1 MNKTLLER
9 QPNNKRIATTESLQK
24 RFFNGSKNHVM
35 EIEKLICHHSATKE
49 HINFGYTILFLNYF
63 YFSCHKAERMPRS
76 SIYFFDFN
84 GFVVFACRQYVFLIQ
99 VYSLVQGCPLIYDM
113 CNPLVRQL
121 PQCGIPAIKRWY
133 WEDCLEVLH

>member
-1 MNKTLLER
+1 MFITKNVNNIKMNKTLLER

-84 GFVVFACRQYVFLIQ
+84 GFVVFACRQCVFLIRA
-99 VYSLVQGCPLIYDM
+99 YSLVQGCPLIYDM
-113 CNPLVRQL
+113 CT
-121 PQCGIPAIKRWY
+121 K
-133 WEDCLEVLH
+133 

>member
-1 MNKTLLER
+1 MNKTLLEGR
-9 QPNNKRIATTESLQK
+9 LNNKWITTTESLQK

-84 GFVVFACRQYVFLIQ
+84 GFVVFTCRQYVFLIQ

-113 CNPLVRQL
+113 CT
-121 PQCGIPAIKRWY
+121 K
-133 WEDCLEVLH
+133 

>member
-49 HINFGYTILFLNYF
+49 HINFGYTILFSIIFISLAIRRKECPAHLYISLILMDLLYLPAGNM
-63 YFSCHKAERMPRS
+63 FS
-76 SIYFFDFN
+76 
-84 GFVVFACRQYVFLIQ
+84 
-99 VYSLVQGCPLIYDM
+99 
-113 CNPLVRQL
+113 
-121 PQCGIPAIKRWY
+121 
-133 WEDCLEVLH
+133 

>member
-1 MNKTLLER
+1 
-9 QPNNKRIATTESLQK
+9 
-24 RFFNGSKNHVM
+24 M

-84 GFVVFACRQYVFLIQ
+84 GFVVFACRQYVFLIRA
-99 VYSLVQGCPLIYDM
+99 YSLVQGCPLIYDM
-113 CNPLVRQL
+113 AATTLWYDGYHPLVRQL

-133 WEDCLEVLH
+133 WEDCPEVLH

>member
-63 YFSCHKAERMPRS
+63 YGLLYSSGNLFSSYKPDDSVFHGFS
-76 SIYFFDFN
+76 SIMFPVIFLCCHPIVGLFYHSIQELN
-84 GFVVFACRQYVFLIQ
+84 EIIRYVF
-99 VYSLVQGCPLIYDM
+99 
-113 CNPLVRQL
+113 
-121 PQCGIPAIKRWY
+121 
-133 WEDCLEVLH
+133 

>member
-49 HINFGYTILFLNYF
+49 HINFISLAIRRKECPAHLYISLILMDLLYLPVGN
-63 YFSCHKAERMPRS
+63 M
-76 SIYFFDFN
+76 FF
-84 GFVVFACRQYVFLIQ
+84 
-99 VYSLVQGCPLIYDM
+99 
-113 CNPLVRQL
+113 
-121 PQCGIPAIKRWY
+121 
-133 WEDCLEVLH
+133 

>member
-63 YFSCHKAERMPRS
+63 YFSC
-76 SIYFFDFN
+76 
-84 GFVVFACRQYVFLIQ
+84 L
-99 VYSLVQGCPLIYDM
+99 
-113 CNPLVRQL
+113 
-121 PQCGIPAIKRWY
+121 PAICFP
-133 WEDCLEVLH
+133 DTGLFPCSGVSADL

>member
-84 GFVVFACRQYVFLIQ
+84 GFVVFTCRQYVFLIQ

-113 CNPLVRQL
+113 CTQ
-121 PQCGIPAIKRWY
+121 
-133 WEDCLEVLH
+133 

>member
-76 SIYFFDFN
+76 SIYFFRNPAATERNRNRKAISDSRYTS
-84 GFVVFACRQYVFLIQ
+84 GIRSE
-99 VYSLVQGCPLIYDM
+99 VY
-113 CNPLVRQL
+113 
-121 PQCGIPAIKRWY
+121 
-133 WEDCLEVLH
+133 